1 MSFKFLIITIFTGS
15 AAITVSCGY
24 SGGSYGGGINGRSS
38 YNGGYNNVRSY
49 SKNYGGSS
57 NGGVNNGGVPSEN
70 NNNIIGN

>member
-24 SGGSYGGGINGRSS
+24 SGGSNS
-38 YNGGYNNVRSY
+38 YNGGYNNI
-49 SKNYGGSS
+49 KGYGGSS
-57 NGGVNNGGVPSEN
+57 NDVSNGGVPSGK